1 MRRETLREID
11 APSFNSVARNRLDT
25 VMESI
30 DNPYQAPLSPIE
42 TGLTHP
48 TTRLSPLGS
57 STSAGVDFELSSGA
71 VSGAVCQPRELLLGG
86 SLEIARQPSAA
97 AAGAIWQSSTADYVA
112 WLQPEDQL
120 IPEMA
125 ERVLE
130 RFEAQPDCDV
140 IYGSARLIDRN
151 GAELDFFHPRNPTP
165 SLLRRRFCLL
175 PAATIVRK
183 SAIERF
189 GTLDGSWHYWA
200 AYEYW
205 TRLAESGAK
214 FQQFDS
220 VFTTRMMTPGNP
232 LLSLTELDELPL
244 ACDELTAL
252 LRTRYGSVSSTW
264 ALWMGRACASA
275 QRLNRS
281 SSRAY
286 DRAVLGRALEAV
298 RDSSPHQLAPL
309 RVRSRHFGSEF
320 LVLLR
325 RPSLARRLLKHSDQP
340 SWLSQ
345 RLREF
350 RSANLFR
357 LHRYA
362 PRPAKSNIQPTRL
375 TASPNQQIEKLP
387 QIALVTPNFNCGQYI
402 ERTIQSVVEQGYP
415 KLVYHLQ
422 DGGSNDSSIEIIRN
436 YSDRFTSWESVKDR
450 GQSHAINLGFQ
461 RVTGDVMGWLNSDD
475 VLLPRALERVGKYFA
490 RHPNVDVVY
499 GHRLLID
506 SEDQVI
512 NRWILPAHDHRLIQW
527 GDYIPQE
534 TMFWRR
540 SLWEKVGGMINE
552 QFQFAMDWDLILRFR
567 RAGAKFHRLPH
578 LLAAFRITD
587 QQKTSQLLA
596 SVGRRESNLLRRQ
609 ELGFIPSDEEV
620 ARQFKKYIRRHW
632 WAEKL
637 YSVQEQFGL
646 RERF

>member
-1 MRRETLREID
+1 MD
-11 APSFNSVARNRLDT
+11 
-25 VMESI
+25 SI
-30 DNPYQAPLSPIE
+30 DSQHKERFTSQLFDLEPSSSRLGPALV
-42 TGLTHP
+42 THSVRIGP
-48 TTRLSPLGS
+48 
-57 STSAGVDFELSSGA
+57 AA
-71 VSGAVCQPRELLLGG
+71 VSTIDTAADELPRELLFGG
-86 SLEIARQPSAA
+86 ALEVTRQASAA
-97 AAGAIWQSSTADYVA
+97 AAGSIWQSTTAKYVA
-112 WLQPEDQL
+112 WLQPGDEL
-120 IPEMA
+120 IPEMV

-140 IYGSARLIDRN
+140 IYASARLVDSH
-151 GAELDFFHPRNPTP
+151 GAELDIFHPRTPTP
-165 SLLRRRFCLL
+165 KLLQRRFCLL
-175 PAATIVRK
+175 PAATFVRS

-189 GTLDGSWHYWA
+189 GSLDGSWHYWA

-220 VFTTRMMTPGNP
+220 VVTTRAMTPGNP
-232 LLSLTELDELPL
+232 LLNLAELDELPL
-244 ACDELTAL
+244 ACDELTSL
-252 LRTRYGSVSSTW
+252 LRTRYGSVNGTW
-264 ALWMGRACASA
+264 ALWMGRACACA
-275 QRLNRS
+275 QRLNRG

-286 DRAVLGRALEAV
+286 DRVVLGRALDAV
-298 RDSSPHQLAPL
+298 SNSSPRHLASL
-309 RVRSRHFGSEF
+309 RVRARHFGSEL

-350 RSANLFR
+350 RSPNLFR
-357 LHRYA
+357 LYRYPA
-362 PRPAKSNIQPTRL
+362 RPSKTELQPKQLNSSPQKSL
-375 TASPNQQIEKLP
+375 EALP
-387 QIALVTPNFNCGQYI
+387 QIALVTPNFNCGKYI

-415 KLVYHLQ
+415 KLVYHVQ
-422 DGGSNDSSIEIIRN
+422 DGGSNDSSLEVIRN
-436 YSDRFTSWESVKDR
+436 YSDRVSSWESVKDR

-475 VLLPRALERVGKYFA
+475 ILLPRALERVGKFFA
-490 RHPNVDVVY
+490 NHPDIDVVY

-506 SEDQVI
+506 SEDRVI

-527 GDYIPQE
+527 ADYIPQE

-540 SLWEKVGGMINE
+540 SLWEQVGGMINE
-552 QFQFAMDWDLILRFR
+552 QFQFAMDWELILRFR
-567 RAGAKFHRLPH
+567 RAGAKFYRLPH

-620 ARQFKKYIRRHW
+620 ANQLKSYIRRHW

-637 YSVQEQFGL
+637 HSAQERVGL
-646 RERF
+646 RERY

>member
-1 MRRETLREID
+1 M
-11 APSFNSVARNRLDT
+11 V
-25 VMESI
+25 
-30 DNPYQAPLSPIE
+30 
-42 TGLTHP
+42 
-48 TTRLSPLGS
+48 
-57 STSAGVDFELSSGA
+57 
-71 VSGAVCQPRELLLGG
+71 
-86 SLEIARQPSAA
+86 
-97 AAGAIWQSSTADYVA
+97 
-112 WLQPEDQL
+112 
-120 IPEMA
+120 

-140 IYGSARLIDRN
+140 IYAGARLVDPQ
-151 GAELDFFHPRNPTP
+151 GAELDTFHPRTPTP
-165 SLLRRRFCLL
+165 KLLRRRFCLM
-175 PAATIVRK
+175 PAATFVRK
-183 SAIERF
+183 SAVERF

-220 VFTTRMMTPGNP
+220 VVTTRAMTPGNP
-232 LLSLTELDELPL
+232 LLNLSELDELPL
-244 ACDELTAL
+244 ACDELTSL
-252 LRTRYGSVSSTW
+252 LRTRYGSVNSTW
-264 ALWMGRACASA
+264 ALWMGRACACA
-275 QRLNRS
+275 QRLNRG

-286 DRAVLGRALEAV
+286 DRAVLGRALEAIS
-298 RDSSPHQLAPL
+298 DSSPHHLAPL
-309 RVRSRHFGSEF
+309 RLRARYFGSES

-345 RLREF
+345 RLKEF
-350 RSANLFR
+350 RSPNLFR
-357 LHRYA
+357 LYRYPA
-362 PRPAKSNIQPTRL
+362 RPSKTNLQPKRLSSPAKKDSET
-375 TASPNQQIEKLP
+375 LP
-387 QIALVTPNFNCGQYI
+387 QIAIVTPNFNCGKYI
-402 ERTIQSVVEQGYP
+402 ERTIQSVLEQGYP
-415 KLVYHLQ
+415 NLVYHVQ
-422 DGGSNDSSIEIIRN
+422 DGGSKDTSLEIIRS
-436 YSDRFTSWESVKDR
+436 YSDRVNSWESVKDR

-461 RVTGDVMGWLNSDD
+461 RVAGEVMGWLNSDD
-475 VLLPRALERVGKYFA
+475 ILLPRTLERVGKFFA
-490 RHPNVDVVY
+490 RHPDVDVVY

-506 SEDQVI
+506 SEDRVI

-527 GDYIPQE
+527 ADYIPQE

-540 SLWEKVGGMINE
+540 SLWEQVGGMINE

-567 RAGAKFHRLPH
+567 RAGAKFYRLPH

-620 ARQFKKYIRRHW
+620 AKQLKSYIRRHW

-637 YSVQEQFGL
+637 HALQERVGL
-646 RERF
+646 RERY

>member
-1 MRRETLREID
+1 M
-11 APSFNSVARNRLDT
+11 V
-25 VMESI
+25 
-30 DNPYQAPLSPIE
+30 
-42 TGLTHP
+42 THP
-48 TTRLSPLGS
+48 ARIGPTSVPTTDAATDRL
-57 STSAGVDFELSSGA
+57 A
-71 VSGAVCQPRELLLGG
+71 RELLFGG
-86 SLEIARQPSAA
+86 TLEVARQASAA
-97 AAGAIWQSSTADYVA
+97 AAGSIWQSSTANYVV
-112 WLQPEDQL
+112 WLQPGDEL
-120 IPEMA
+120 LPEML

-140 IYGSARLIDRN
+140 IYASARLVDSQS
-151 GAELDFFHPRNPTP
+151 AELDIFHPRRPTP
-165 SLLRRRFCLL
+165 KLLQRRFCLL
-175 PAATIVRK
+175 PAATFVRK

-200 AYEYW
+200 AYEFW

-220 VFTTRMMTPGNP
+220 VVTTRAMTPGNP
-232 LLSLTELDELPL
+232 LLSLAEFDELPL
-244 ACDELTAL
+244 ACDELTSF

-264 ALWMGRACASA
+264 ALWMGRACACA
-275 QRLNRS
+275 ERLNRG

-286 DRAVLGRALEAV
+286 DRAVLGRALDAV
-298 RDSSPHQLAPL
+298 SNSSPRQLASL
-309 RVRSRHFGSEF
+309 RVRARHFGSEL

-325 RPSLARRLLKHSDQP
+325 RPSLARRLLKHSDEP

-350 RSANLFR
+350 RSPNLFR
-357 LHRYA
+357 LYRYPA
-362 PRPAKSNIQPTRL
+362 RPAKTELQPKQWN
-375 TASPNQQIEKLP
+375 ASPRKPLESLP
-387 QIALVTPNFNCGQYI
+387 QIGLVTPNFNCGKYI

-415 KLVYHLQ
+415 NLVYHVQ
-422 DGGSNDSSIEIIRN
+422 DGGSNDSSLEVIRN
-436 YSDRFTSWESVKDR
+436 YSERVSSWESVKDR

-475 VLLPRALERVGKYFA
+475 ILLPRALERVGKFFTS
-490 RHPNVDVVY
+490 HPNVDVVY

-506 SEDQVI
+506 SEDRVI
-512 NRWILPAHDHRLIQW
+512 NRWVLPAHDHRLIQW
-527 GDYIPQE
+527 ADYIPQE

-540 SLWEKVGGMINE
+540 SLWEQVGGMINE
-552 QFQFAMDWDLILRFR
+552 QFQFAMDWELILRFR
-567 RAGAKFHRLPH
+567 RAGAKFYRLPH

-609 ELGFIPSDEEV
+609 ELGFIPSDEEISK
-620 ARQFKKYIRRHW
+620 QLKSYTRRHW

-637 YSVQEQFGL
+637 YSVQERFGM
-646 RERF
+646 RELY